1 MTDVTIQSG
10 FAEVAAGEWL
20 AGRAQPTAA
29 YGVFR
34 VKGLSGFLV
43 PDRTFVRVV
52 TSRERL
58 LCSAAD
64 APFLTRLDALPDEKL
79 ALVSSKLL
87 IAPQAARTGARRV
100 KLVPFSQ
107 RYAVVV
113 TEFTMGW
120 VVAATRSRTHRV
132 ALAEGEVLTVRRESA
147 VAWTGLDPVGF
158 CPKLGLW
165 DILLPRGPRNLSL
178 TFRGPTVVWIE
189 GSADEVR
196 RPKFRQAV

>member
-1 MTDVTIQSG
+1 MIDVTIQSG

-113 TEFTMGW
+113 TEFMMGW

-196 RPKFRQAV
+196 RPRFRQAV

>member
-20 AGRAQPTAA
+20 VGRAQPTAA

-87 IAPQAARTGARRV
+87 IAPQVSRTGARRV

-107 RYAVVV
+107 RFAVVV